1 MTKQPVF
8 KVRYG
13 AIKNHKYHVMEKDLS
28 VKPKL
33 SQNVLIAGI
42 SGTVLCNWKV
52 FNRNFTGNL
61 TIVYL
66 SRDLFFFWFPTE
78 ERWFIRSWREKSC

>member
-8 KVRYG
+8 KARYG
-13 AIKNHKYHVMEKDLS
+13 AIKNHKHHVMQKDLS
-28 VKPKL
+28 VEPKL
-33 SQNVLIAGI
+33 SQNVLITGL

-66 SRDLFFFWFPTE
+66 SGDLFLIFGSLLKTE
-78 ERWFIRSWREKSC
+78 VL

>member
-42 SGTVLCNWKV
+42 SGTVLCN
-52 FNRNFTGNL
+52 
-61 TIVYL
+61 
-66 SRDLFFFWFPTE
+66 
-78 ERWFIRSWREKSC
+78 

>member
-8 KVRYG
+8 KDRYG
-13 AIKNHKYHVMEKDLS
+13 AIKNHIYIMQKDMS
-28 VKPKL
+28 VKL
-33 SQNVLIAGI
+33 SQNVLIAGL

-66 SRDLFFFWFPTE
+66 SGDLFLIFGSLLKKE
-78 ERWFIRSWREKSC
+78 GL